1 MRPFLPPLV
10 LLLLGA
16 GSLGGCARLDSYNRP
31 YTWHPSGAN
40 AANLAAMVAHPAD
53 LQLGHGSDSSD
64 AAPQVV
70 AIGAVDQNQPV
81 SLGGAASGGK
91 N

>member
-16 GSLGGCARLDSYNRP
+16 GSLGGCTRFDTYNRP

-53 LQLGHGSDSSD
+53 LQLGHGSYGSD